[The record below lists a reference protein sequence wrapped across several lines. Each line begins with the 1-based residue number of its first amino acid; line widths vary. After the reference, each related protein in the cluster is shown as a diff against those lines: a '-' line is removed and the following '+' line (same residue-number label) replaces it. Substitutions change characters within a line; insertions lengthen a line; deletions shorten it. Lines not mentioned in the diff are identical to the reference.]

1 LQASVSSQQ
10 TTPSEAPLKLQVK
23 MGAKEYADI
32 RERMGKILSDIE
44 DNGEDDNDESC
55 RRSKDQ
61 KNGY

>member
-1 LQASVSSQQ
+1 
-10 TTPSEAPLKLQVK
+10 

-44 DNGEDDNDESC
+44 DNGEDYNDESC